1 MFLFDRRWLHIE
13 TMYAVAQRQ
22 WTYIYDNQGV
32 EVHCL
37 KALDRSLH
45 LEFLPYHFL
54 LAAAVNSN
62 KKTNLLSFIYLFR
75 TKLDIYLMSTCQL
88 ERKLLHITL
97 ESPMAMVDVEHQLC
111 VKILRMH

>member
-1 MFLFDRRWLHIE
+1 
-13 TMYAVAQRQ
+13 MYAVAQRQ

-54 LAAAVNSN
+54 QLFAIKGNYSAGFGLDDHKTRWSSVNKN
-62 KKTNLLSFIYLFR
+62 
-75 TKLDIYLMSTCQL
+75 
-88 ERKLLHITL
+88 
-97 ESPMAMVDVEHQLC
+97 
-111 VKILRMH
+111 